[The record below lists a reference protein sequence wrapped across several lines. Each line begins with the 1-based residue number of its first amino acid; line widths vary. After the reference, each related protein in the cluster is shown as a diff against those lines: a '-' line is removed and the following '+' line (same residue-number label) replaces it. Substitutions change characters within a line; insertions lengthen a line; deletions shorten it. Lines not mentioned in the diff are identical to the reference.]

1 MLFEYLRKINWVD
14 IFVVILFIRVCFIA
28 TKYGFAVELFKLSGV
43 LASLFVSLH
52 YYTAISDSV
61 RSRVQTQKVPLEF
74 LDFLS
79 FIILAILAYLLF
91 VLIRSVLYRYIK
103 LEAVPYLNK
112 WGALILG
119 ILRSFLT
126 LGLIMYMFVISST
139 SYLKSSVSDSFT
151 GKRLFKIAP
160 DTYTAI
166 WNIFASK
173 FLPAEKFNNTV
184 LDVQGDFLK
193 K

>member
-1 MLFEYLRKINWVD
+1 MLFDLLKEINWVD
-14 IFVVILFIRVCFIA
+14 IFAVILFIRLCFIA
-28 TKYGFAVELFKLSGV
+28 TKYGFAVEFFKLLGI

-52 YYTAISDSV
+52 YYTAISDFV
-61 RSRVQTQKVPLEF
+61 RARVQTQKMPLQF
-74 LDFLS
+74 LDFL
-79 FIILAILAYLLF
+79 FFMILAILAYLLF
-91 VLIRSVLYRYIK
+91 VLVRSAFYRFIK
-103 LEAVPYLNK
+103 LEAVSYLNK

-126 LGLIMYMFVISST
+126 LSLIMYMFVISST
-139 SYLKSSVSDSFT
+139 GYLKSSVGDSFM

-160 DTYTAI
+160 DTYAAI

-173 FLPAEKFNNTV
+173 FLTAEKFNNTV
-184 LDVQGDFLK
+184 LDVQGNFLK

>member
-1 MLFEYLRKINWVD
+1 MLFELLGKINWVD
-14 IFVVILFIRVCFIA
+14 IFAVILFIRICFIA

-43 LASLFVSLH
+43 LASLFASLH
-52 YYTAISDSV
+52 YYTAISDFV
-61 RSRVQTQKVPLEF
+61 RGRVQNQKAPLEF

-91 VLIRSVLYRYIK
+91 VLMRSVLYRYLK
-103 LEAVPYLNK
+103 LEAVSYLNK
-112 WGALILG
+112 WGALLLG
-119 ILRSFLT
+119 IFRSFLT
-126 LGLIMYMFVISST
+126 LGLIMYMLVISST

-160 DTYTAI
+160 DTYAVI
-166 WNIFASK
+166 WNVFASK
-173 FLPAEKFNNTV
+173 FLTAEKFNNTV
-184 LDVQGDFLK
+184 LEVQGDFLK